1 MIGDNIIIQ
10 AKYLETAA
18 QLLPYL
24 PPTDARI
31 CVAIGGESGSG
42 KTVTALALK
51 QLIDERGGCATVLHQ
66 DDYFKL
72 PPQTNHNAR
81 VANMAHIGVQEVDML
96 ALQEAINGF
105 LVGSNRLVKPL
116 IDYQANTILEETMP
130 LEATK
135 ILLIEGTYSMLLDN
149 IALKIFIARN
159 YHDTYSHRVARGRE
173 EASDFIEAV
182 LAIEHQLIAPL
193 YANAD
198 LIIQRDYS
206 ITKKEYSNP

>member
-1 MIGDNIIIQ
+1 MIGDNITIQ

-18 QLLPYL
+18 QLLPHL
-24 PPTDARI
+24 PPSDARI

-51 QLIDERGGCATVLHQ
+51 QLLDEKGRYATVLHQ

-72 PPQTNHNAR
+72 PPQTNHQAR

-96 ALQEAINGF
+96 ALQQAIDGF
-105 LVGSNRLVKPL
+105 LMGSNRLIKPL
-116 IDYQANTILEETMP
+116 IDYQANTILEETIA
-130 LEATK
+130 LETTK
-135 ILLIEGTYSMLLDN
+135 ILLLEGTYSMLLDN

-159 YHDTYSHRVARGRE
+159 YHDTYQQRMARGRD
-173 EASDFIEAV
+173 EASAFIEAV
-182 LAIEHQLIAPL
+182 LAIEHRLISPL

-206 ITKKEYSNP
+206 ITKKEYLNP